1 MQLRCLFPKP
11 MSGTRKAGTGM
22 AGDTTLCRT
31 KQPVLVSEGI
41 LHMKKSKFWFRCIF
55 ASFNWMSPAVPWCIY
70 AIFPTACSHLLWVTS
85 WNITWNA
92 PGNEILQSTNRQVI
106 NFLYK
111 QKICEYGLFFL
122 EKQMKKSPNGKT
134 WLILH
139 QLWLLI
145 LHRKGGR
152 KFNP

>member
-92 PGNEILQSTNRQVI
+92 PGNEILQSTKQTSNQ
-106 NFLYK
+106 FLIQTK
-111 QKICEYGLFFL
+111 NMWIWIILL
-122 EKQMKKSPNGKT
+122 GKT
-134 WLILH
+134 DEKVSQWKDMTNFTSAMIANST
-139 QLWLLI
+139 QERGKEI
-145 LHRKGGR
+145 
-152 KFNP
+152 